1 MLSKKTTLYLSLFCT
16 TQIYSFSANATS
28 ITQDLGTLKADNS
41 GSSYASAVSAD
52 GRVVVGY
59 AESDLGSS
67 QAFRHNEGDIKMT
80 NLGTLKA
87 DNSGSSAA
95 NAVSAD
101 GRVVVG
107 YADTDLGYY
116 QAFRHNEGDIKMTNL
131 GTLKADNSGNSA
143 AYDVSADGRVVVGH
157 AETDLGYYQAFR
169 HNEGDIKMT
178 NLGTL
183 KADNSG
189 SSVAKA
195 VSADGRV
202 VVGNAQAD
210 LGSPQAFR
218 HNEGDIKMTNLG
230 TLKADNSGSSYA
242 FAVSAD
248 GRVVVGHAQTDLG
261 STQAFRHNEGDIKMT
276 NLGTL
281 KADNSGSSVA
291 FAVSADGRVVVGYA
305 ETDLGNARRA
315 VIWKT
320 EKAVDLDHTIES
332 MLQSTDLARQILGVY
347 EGQLFSLADQS
358 CLLDSN
364 KNYCIGIYTNY
375 NNVKKTDLYASG
387 LIGALRIANT
397 GWTVGGA
404 VNFNLSDDLI
414 NGYDAHG
421 FELPGVGAFVRYNQ
435 HLDGSGFMSELKG
448 SYLKQKMT
456 ITREALSGAEAGQ
469 GETKLEGYLVDL
481 GFGYGLQSTE
491 KWLVTPKLNLR
502 HYDISRDAYDEN
514 RHADFLASYDKM
526 GTRNTDLSFAVNSKY
541 LISPKVNVEVEVGSY
556 ITLNNDQKDA
566 VVKIDYVGQY
576 ENQAKSSYDQNKF
589 RPFVKLATNFKVSPH
604 SALGIHASWNKTTY
618 DENFTQAGLVYSY
631 RW

>member
-41 GSSYASAVSAD
+41 GSSHASAVSAD

-59 AESDLGSS
+59 
-67 QAFRHNEGDIKMT
+67 
-80 NLGTLKA
+80 
-87 DNSGSSAA
+87 
-95 NAVSAD
+95 
-101 GRVVVG
+101 
-107 YADTDLGYY
+107 
-116 QAFRHNEGDIKMTNL
+116 
-131 GTLKADNSGNSA
+131 
-143 AYDVSADGRVVVGH
+143 

-189 SSVAKA
+189 SSIAFA

-202 VVGNAQAD
+202 VVGHAETD

-230 TLKADNSGSSYA
+230 TLKADNSGSSVAYD
-242 FAVSAD
+242 VSAD
-248 GRVVVGHAQTDLG
+248 GRVVVGYAETDLG
-261 STQAFRHNEGDIKMT
+261 YDQAFRHNEGDIKMT

>member
-41 GSSYASAVSAD
+41 GSSVAYAVSAD

-59 AESDLGSS
+59 AE
-67 QAFRHNEGDIKMT
+67 
-80 NLGTLKA
+80 
-87 DNSGSSAA
+87 
-95 NAVSAD
+95 
-101 GRVVVG
+101 
-107 YADTDLGYY
+107 TDLGDY
-116 QAFRHNEGDIKMTNL
+116 QAFRHNEGDT
-131 GTLKADNSGNSA
+131 
-143 AYDVSADGRVVVGH
+143 
-157 AETDLGYYQAFR
+157 
-169 HNEGDIKMT
+169 
-178 NLGTL
+178 
-183 KADNSG
+183 
-189 SSVAKA
+189 
-195 VSADGRV
+195 
-202 VVGNAQAD
+202 
-210 LGSPQAFR
+210 
-218 HNEGDIKMTNLG
+218 KMTNLG
-230 TLKADNSGSSYA
+230 TLKADNSGSSY
-242 FAVSAD
+242 
-248 GRVVVGHAQTDLG
+248 
-261 STQAFRHNEGDIKMT
+261 
-276 NLGTL
+276 
-281 KADNSGSSVA
+281 A

>member
-41 GSSYASAVSAD
+41 G
-52 GRVVVGY
+52 R
-59 AESDLGSS
+59 
-67 QAFRHNEGDIKMT
+67 
-80 NLGTLKA
+80 
-87 DNSGSSAA
+87 SAA

-107 YADTDLGYY
+107 YA
-116 QAFRHNEGDIKMTNL
+116 E
-131 GTLKADNSGNSA
+131 
-143 AYDVSADGRVVVGH
+143 
-157 AETDLGYYQAFR
+157 
-169 HNEGDIKMT
+169 
-178 NLGTL
+178 
-183 KADNSG
+183 
-189 SSVAKA
+189 
-195 VSADGRV
+195 
-202 VVGNAQAD
+202 
-210 LGSPQAFR
+210 
-218 HNEGDIKMTNLG
+218 
-230 TLKADNSGSSYA
+230 
-242 FAVSAD
+242 
-248 GRVVVGHAQTDLG
+248 TDLG